1 MQRRLRIQ
9 PGCAPLVCPP
19 TKPNQTNKQNLQKTK
34 KPQRWCGLWLPAGWL
49 CWEGTWQR
57 SSWQRSSWQPTQ
69 NVGSGWPFNCGF
81 VQALGSC
88 SLAPHKGPSSEMHI
102 CLFKEW
108 CHVYWIPTFVVCP
121 KAPGRNSSDAMSVF
135 KGGQTWFSLYRG
147 QRCFGSWQSSAQPP
161 CWCRGSFLLHPWG
174 LWSLRAR
181 AVVFAGFSGTC
192 CPFVVC
198 RLRLTLINTLF
209 FFYGLASPLSKLVLK
224 HPTLSLQH

>member
-1 MQRRLRIQ
+1 MVYGSQ
-9 PGCAPLVCPP
+9 LV
-19 TKPNQTNKQNLQKTK
+19 
-34 KPQRWCGLWLPAGWL
+34 GSAGK
-49 CWEGTWQR
+49 ERGKGAR
-57 SSWQRSSWQPTQ
+57 GKRSSWQPTQ

-121 KAPGRNSSDAMSVF
+121 KAPGRSSSDAMSVF
-135 KGGQTWFSLYRG
+135 KGGQTWFNLYRG

-198 RLRLTLINTLF
+198 RLRPTLINTLF
-209 FFYGLASPLSKLVLK
+209 FFYGLASPLSKLGLK